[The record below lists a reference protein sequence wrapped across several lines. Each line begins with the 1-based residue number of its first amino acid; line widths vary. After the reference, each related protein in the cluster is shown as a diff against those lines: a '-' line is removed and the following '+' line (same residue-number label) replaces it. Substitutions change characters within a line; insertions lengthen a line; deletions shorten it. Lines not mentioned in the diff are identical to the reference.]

1 MIDPIPDLPLSK
13 LPLEELF
20 LMMSYKDD
28 DVLQANKAF
37 AEFHCRF
44 KDFLWNYCQRAC
56 KKLEGYYHEP
66 ALTIFDNVMN
76 KVYFKAGSLL
86 KISEP
91 TEEAMNNIMKGW
103 LAQTAAREI
112 IDLYDDNKQFVE
124 MNDLHDDDEK
134 LAKIMETWQ
143 AKSTDE
149 YKISPESE
157 LIATAVATLSE
168 REQHIYCDMLALEET
183 HKYLPKEDVKRLADH
198 YGITQG
204 NLYQI
209 RHRATTKIN
218 EFINARTKPTG
229 HGTLRYIPRR
239 EED

>member
-28 DVLQANKAF
+28 DVLQANTAF
-37 AEFHCRF
+37 AEFHRRF
-44 KDFLWNYCQRAC
+44 KDFFWNYCQRSC

-86 KISEP
+86 KISAP

-112 IDLYDDNKQFVE
+112 IDLYDDNKQFAE
-124 MNDLHDDDEK
+124 MHDLKDDDEK
-134 LAKIMETWQ
+134 LDEIMETWQ

-157 LIATAVATLSE
+157 FIDTALGLLKE
-168 REQHIYCDMLALEET
+168 REQHIYIELLGLDEEN
-183 HKYLPKEDVKRLADH
+183 KYLPKEDVKRLADH

-229 HGTLRYIPRR
+229 HGTLRIIPRR

>member
-1 MIDPIPDLPLSK
+1 
-13 LPLEELF
+13 
-20 LMMSYKDD
+20 
-28 DVLQANKAF
+28 
-37 AEFHCRF
+37 
-44 KDFLWNYCQRAC
+44 
-56 KKLEGYYHEP
+56 
-66 ALTIFDNVMN
+66 
-76 KVYFKAGSLL
+76 LL
-86 KISEP
+86 KISAP

-103 LAQTAAREI
+103 LAQTATREI
-112 IDLYDDNKQFVE
+112 IDLYDDNKQFAE
-124 MNDLHDDDEK
+124 MHDLKDDDEK
-134 LAKIMETWQ
+134 LAEIMETWQ

-157 LIATAVATLSE
+157 FIDTALGLLKE
-168 REQHIYCDMLALEET
+168 REQHIYIELLGLDEEN
-183 HKYLPKEDVKRLADH
+183 KYLPKEDVKRLADH

-209 RHRATTKIN
+209 RHRATKKIN